1 MKILITCLTCL
12 FIMHSA
18 FSQEFEVPAGY
29 EFKSRQDYIKYRK
42 EIIEASKWLQSTPLD
57 INSKK
62 RKEISI
68 FVASYVNG
76 NPFFNVDVS
85 QTIIEIEK
93 KNPGMLML
101 YLAGNA
107 RFVLENNYSQDKIS
121 MEKAA
126 LKGMIDM
133 YVKGIGIQKDKNME
147 RLVRADD
154 KGKMD
159 QWIDENIKIEK
170 TD

>member
-18 FSQEFEVPAGY
+18 LAQEFEVPVGY
-29 EFKSRQDYIKYRK
+29 EFKSKQDYIKYRK

-170 TD
+170 RD